1 VEDIMEDN
9 ILQDYVNNVDAPAL
23 RGAVADNLISG
34 EYLVSGSWV
43 VHAAF
48 YGERLLV
55 QYAIHSQTV

>member
-1 VEDIMEDN
+1 MEDN

-23 RGAVADNLISG
+23 RGAIADNLISG
-34 EYLVSGSWV
+34 EYLLVSGSWV

-48 YGERLLV
+48 YRERLLV